1 MTLTA
6 MKSPEPSCPAVST
19 DHIEQLRTEKQ
30 RIEKE
35 LEALKAGFQDLLN
48 ILDEAGVMVCVGNP
62 ETKAGVYASR
72 SVRKALGMGYSSENG
87 ALCHQILF
95 GSDTPSTDCQSER
108 ILTDNDSKHHT
119 TTRVLPDNTVL
130 DGVAGSV
137 AWPGGFVARVE
148 VLKPRHEAMGTDGL
162 VQTVPFPCVSV
173 DTTGVISAANMQACC
188 LLGYELHECTG
199 RPLGEMCAPEE
210 RARFT
215 DYLASLCAHTS
226 GMHMIELTMQRKDGI
241 AVRVRL
247 DGTVSE
253 HRNGAAVSLCLALV
267 DLTGQV
273 MMESI
278 LKNSIEKLNQTI
290 SGAVLTIAK
299 LVEMKDPYTAG
310 HQKRVAD
317 LSCAIAR
324 RLGLSE
330 EQCERVRIAGIL
342 HDVGKVGV
350 PIEILSKPGAISI
363 EEFGMIKQHAQI
375 GHDILKEMQFP
386 GAIPEIVL
394 QHHERNDGSGYPYG
408 LSGDQILLEARILA
422 VADVVEAMSSHR
434 PYRPALGLDRA
445 LDEIVKYKKVRYDP
459 FVVDACLEVF
469 LDDTNAFPELR
480 TSSHTAAQ
488 QHSALFGNAENKGR
502 SA

>member
-1 MTLTA
+1 MSRTA
-6 MKSPEPSCPAVST
+6 MKSTEPSSPDVYT
-19 DHIEQLRTEKQ
+19 DNIEQLRTEKQ
-30 RIEKE
+30 RVEKE
-35 LEALKAGFQDLLN
+35 LEALKTGFQGLLN

-62 ETKAGVYASR
+62 ETKAGVFASR
-72 SVRKALGMGYSSENG
+72 SVRKALGMEYPSENG
-87 ALCHQILF
+87 ALCHQILY
-95 GSDTPSTDCQSER
+95 GSDTPCHDCRWER
-108 ILTDNDSKHHT
+108 ILTDDDSKHR

-162 VQTVPFPCVSV
+162 VQSVPFPCVSV
-173 DTTGVISAANMQACC
+173 DTAGVISAANMQACR
-188 LLGYELHECTG
+188 LLGYEPHECTG

-210 RARFT
+210 QTRFT
-215 DYLASLCAHTS
+215 DYLASLCAHAS

-253 HRNGAAVSLCLALV
+253 HRNGAAVSLCLAIV

-317 LSCAIAR
+317 LSFAIAR

-330 EQCERVRIAGIL
+330 EQCECVRMAGIL

-363 EEFGMIKQHAQI
+363 EEFGMIRAHAQI

-445 LDEIVKYKKVRYDP
+445 LDEIVKHKKVRYDP

-488 QHSALFGNAENKGR
+488 QHSALFGNDANRGR